1 MLGTFSLPVARK
13 RAVVGTFLS
22 ERTFKGENF
31 VIGEKALIGTFALK
45 RHSKFFLVSSE
56 DEACLDHFSP

>member
-13 RAVVGTFLS
+13 RAVVGTFPS

-31 VIGEKALIGTFALK
+31 VIGEKVLIVTFAPETTL
-45 RHSKFFLVSSE
+45 KFFKVSSE
-56 DEACLDHFSP
+56 DEACLEHFSP